1 MVDIESVRCVQWSR
15 IWWIQNLLDVFSGVE
30 YGGYRIY

>member
-1 MVDIESVRCVQWSR
+1 MVDTESVRCVQWSR
-15 IWWIQNLLDVFSGVE
+15 IWWIQNLFDVFSVVE

>member
-15 IWWIQNLLDVFSGVE
+15 LWWIQNLLDVFSGVD
-30 YGGYRIY
+30 YGV